1 MALTIELPPNI
12 EQQLLKG
19 ATQKGIS
26 LENYLVQLL
35 SSATKA
41 QKKQVKDK
49 PLSETELLQKINLG
63 ITLTEAEWLT
73 YRRLVALRKAELLTE
88 IEYQQLIKLGEKI
101 EQDNVNRL
109 RHLVALA
116 QLRQVSLD
124 KVMDDLGLFPVEL

>member
-88 IEYQQLIKLGEKI
+88 NEHKQLIHLSKKI
-101 EQDNVNRL
+101 EEANTERL
-109 RHLVALA
+109 IYLVALSK
-116 QLRQVSLD
+116 LRQVSLD
-124 KVMDDLGLFPVEL
+124 KVMADLGLFPVES

>member
-1 MALTIELPPNI
+1 MALTIELPSNI

-41 QKKQVKDK
+41 QKKQDKDK

-88 IEYQQLIKLGEKI
+88 IEHKKLIHLSKKI
-101 EQDNVNRL
+101 EEANTERL
-109 RHLVALA
+109 IYLVALSK
-116 QLRQVSLD
+116 LRNVTLD
-124 KVMDDLGLFPVEL
+124 KVMADLGLFPVES